1 MLLISTEFPPAPEP
15 NGDVEPTNLL
25 PFTST
30 SVLPEPKPKLFA
42 SCCPTDSEL
51 WLPKLPPEPFV
62 KEFVT
67 PIPGTSNNASAAF
80 V

>member
-1 MLLISTEFPPAPEP
+1 LISTELPPAPDP
-15 NGDVEPTNLL
+15 YGDVEPTNLL
-25 PFTST
+25 PLTRT

-42 SCCPTDSEL
+42 SCCPTDRSL

-67 PIPGTSNNASAAF
+67 PIPGTSNSASAAF